1 MVNNVSFTNLMHMA
15 ASVRETRGVYN
26 TVFIIYLFI
35 YFTTILLQ
43 AVA

>member
-1 MVNNVSFTNLMHMA
+1 VDSARAPHTSKPGSISGWVTPK
-15 ASVRETRGVYN
+15 TC
-26 TVFIIYLFI
+26 IYLFI